1 MTTNKKRTACASEC
15 WATAFLAMLKD
26 KMNLNVQQAGGSV
39 LVVSQFTLAADT
51 ERGMRPW
58 VSQWRRAGGSGSAV

>member
-1 MTTNKKRTACASEC
+1 VLGYRIFSDAEG
-15 WATAFLAMLKD
+15 

-51 ERGMRPW
+51 ERGMRP
-58 VSQWRRAGGSGSAV
+58 VSRKAPRRIAQKRCMSISLSAVASRK